1 MRFLVGLI
9 GSQIAASGS
18 PAIHEH
24 EACALG
30 HHLLY
35 QLVDLYPKGFSA
47 ADLPRLLDAAELLG
61 FAGVNIT
68 HPCKQAVIPHLHELS
83 AHARAIGAV
92 NTVLFREGRRIGH
105 NTDWLGF
112 HQAFELGLPDAA
124 RDSVL
129 LLGAGGG
136 GSAICYAAMQ
146 LGIQR
151 LFVFDQNAER
161 AQALARQFSEH
172 FGHHRISAVADPK
185 PALRCVSGL
194 IHATPTGMTGQPGIA
209 LAPECLR
216 PELWV
221 ADIVYFPL
229 ETQLLR
235 EASARGCRT
244 LDGGG
249 MAVFQAAEAFRL
261 FTGIEPDTGRMLARF
276 RETYRG

>member
-9 GSQIAASGS
+9 GSNIAASGS
-18 PAIHEH
+18 PAIHEE
-24 EACALG
+24 EARALG

-35 QLVDLYPKGFSA
+35 QLVDLHPQGLSA
-47 ADLPRLLDAAELLG
+47 ASLPHLLEAAELLG
-61 FAGVNIT
+61 FAGLNIT

-83 AHARAIGAV
+83 GHAAAVGAV
-92 NTVLFREGRRIGH
+92 NTVVFRNGRRIGH

-112 HQAFELGLPDAA
+112 YAAYEQGLPDAR

-136 GSAICYAAMQ
+136 GSAICYAALQ
-146 LGIQR
+146 LGIRR
-151 LFVFDQNAER
+151 LFVFDQNQGRAE
-161 AQALARQFSEH
+161 ALARQF
-172 FGHHRISAVADPK
+172 GDGRVSAVSDPL
-185 PALRCVSGL
+185 PALRSVSGL

-209 LAPECLR
+209 IPPEYLR
-216 PELWV
+216 PDLWV

-235 EASARGCRT
+235 EARQHGCRT

-261 FTGIEPDTGRMLARF
+261 FTGLEPDTERMLARF

>member
-9 GSQIAASGS
+9 GSKIAASGS
-18 PAIHEH
+18 PAIHEE
-24 EACALG
+24 EARALG

-35 QLVDLYPKGFSA
+35 QLVDLHPRGLSA
-47 ADLPRLLDAAELLG
+47 ADLPRLLDAAESLG

-68 HPCKQAVIPHLHELS
+68 HPCKQAVIPHLQELS
-83 AHARAIGAV
+83 PHASAVGAV
-92 NTVLFREGRRIGH
+92 NTVVFRNGRRIGH

-112 HQAFELGLPDAA
+112 HKAFQRGLPDAN

-146 LGIQR
+146 LGVRR
-151 LFVFDQNAER
+151 LFVFDQDQCRAE
-161 AQALARQFSEH
+161 ALARQFGE
-172 FGHHRISAVADPK
+172 GRISAVSNPL
-185 PALRCVSGL
+185 PALRSASGL

-209 LAPECLR
+209 IAPEHLR
-216 PELWV
+216 PDLWV

-235 EASARGCRT
+235 EARLRGCRT

-261 FTGIEPDTGRMLARF
+261 FTGVEPDTERMLTRF